1 MTAAWIIAVVGFA
14 FAMGITPGPN
24 NTLVASS
31 GATYGF
37 RASLPYNAGI
47 GIGTAVIMFIVAAFG
62 ASFISNPTVETIL
75 KWTGIAYLLWLAFKI
90 ASAKPKM
97 AGDDTENGTRPLTFL
112 QGIGFQFI
120 NPKIWIMISGAVVT
134 YGTSVKGL
142 SPMGLALLFAALF
155 GVITVTCTLT
165 WTGLGVSLRRLLS
178 TPTAIRVFNLAMAS
192 LLVVSL
198 VPMVFG

>member
-24 NTLVASS
+24 NALVASS
-31 GATYGF
+31 GATHGF

-47 GIGTAVIMFIVAAFG
+47 GIGTAVIMFVVAAFG
-62 ASFISNPTVETIL
+62 SAFISNPTVEAVL
-75 KWTGIAYLLWLAFKI
+75 KWTGIVYLLWLAFKI
-90 ASAKPKM
+90 ASAKPKLSET
-97 AGDDTENGTRPLTFL
+97 DTGSRPLTFI

-120 NPKIWIMISGAVVT
+120 NPKVWIMISGAVVT

-165 WTGLGVSLRRLLS
+165 WTGLGVTLRRILA
-178 TPTAIRVFNLAMAS
+178 TPTAIRIFNCAMAT
-192 LLVVSL
+192 LLVASL
-198 VPMVFG
+198 VPMVFD

>member
-1 MTAAWIIAVVGFA
+1 MTIAWTSAVVLFA

-24 NTLVASS
+24 NALVASS

-47 GIGTAVIMFIVAAFG
+47 GIGTAVIMFMVAAFG
-62 ASFISNPTVETIL
+62 SALISDPLVSGLL

-90 ASAKPKM
+90 ATSQPKLGT
-97 AGDDTENGTRPLTFL
+97 GDSTTRPLSFT
-112 QGIGFQFI
+112 QGVLFQFI
-120 NPKIWIMISGAVVT
+120 NPKVWIMISGAVVT
-134 YGTSVKGL
+134 YGATAKGL
-142 SPMGLALLFAALF
+142 SPVQLAILFSVMF

-178 TPTAIRVFNLAMAS
+178 TPRAIRVFNGAMAS

-198 VPMVFG
+198 VPIIFE

>member
-1 MTAAWIIAVVGFA
+1 MTIAWMTAVIGFA

-47 GIGTAVIMFIVAAFG
+47 GIGTAVIMFVVAAFG
-62 ASFISNPTVETIL
+62 ASFISNPTVEFVL
-75 KWTGIAYLLWLAFKI
+75 KWVGIAYLLWLAFKI

-97 AGDDTENGTRPLTFL
+97 GEADTATRPLTFL
-112 QGIGFQFI
+112 QGLMFQFI

-134 YGTSVKGL
+134 YGTSVKTL
-142 SPMGLALLFAALF
+142 SPMGLALLFSALF

-178 TPTAIRVFNLAMAS
+178 SPRAIRGFNLAMAT
-192 LLVVSL
+192 LLVASL
-198 VPMVFG
+198 VPMVVG